1 MPSKLVIK
9 LTSLVIGQ
17 TKFSLSRTWKRTQ
30 CHFHR
35 IFAPNAQTTRKFQK
49 KQKTKT
55 NQGTYLSSTNLYFL
69 KMSRSRKTEK
79 LFQIE
84 GD

>member
-49 KQKTKT
+49 KTK
-55 NQGTYLSSTNLYFL
+55 NKN
-69 KMSRSRKTEK
+69 KSRNIFIKYK
-79 LFQIE
+79 FVLFKNVKIKK
-84 GD
+84 D